1 MQLSRF
7 SDYALRTLMYL
18 ASTPHGPTSVG
29 QLSQVHSISFHHLA
43 KTARALAKRGWVETS
58 RGRTGGLR
66 LAISPADLTV
76 GQVIRELEPSLAVVE
91 CFDTVKNRCHLSPAC
106 QLKDSLSKALE
117 AFLSELD
124 RVSLADLVT
133 DRPALSRLYGIGEGA
148 A

>member
-18 ASTPHGPTSVG
+18 ACAPDGPTSVG
-29 QLSQVHSISFHHLA
+29 QLSQVHGISFHHLA
-43 KTARALAKRGWVETS
+43 KTAQALAQRGWIETR

-66 LAISPADLTV
+66 LAISPSDLTV
-76 GQVIRELEPSLAVVE
+76 GRVIRELEPNLALVE
-91 CFDTVKNRCHLSPAC
+91 CFDPAKNHCNLSPAC
-106 QLKDSLSKALE
+106 LLKHSLSRALE

-124 RVSLADLVT
+124 RVSLADLVQ
-133 DRPALSRLYGIGEGA
+133 DRPALNRLYGIGEGA